1 MGSESVFFEQ
11 VRSHIL
17 QQATLG
23 KRIETETELA
33 ARFNVT
39 RYQIRKV
46 LASLAQMGIL
56 DRSPKKGS
64 VIRQMNPDTLSD
76 QMQIQFGVAGFD
88 INEFL
93 EARML
98 IECAI
103 LPLAIKR
110 MTPALM
116 GKLENTLNQMEEFAH
131 IPSKADQF
139 DRDFHL
145 LILQACGNR
154 VLQVFSDV
162 LITYFD
168 KTSAL
173 LNSFGP
179 EYFVDIARQEQAI
192 LSAIKDENVE
202 LAVRLLRE
210 HLVNTSKT
218 LPPENASTPAKTTKS
233 KRASKKTDKG

>member
-1 MGSESVFFEQ
+1 MGSESVFFEK

-17 QQATLG
+17 EQATLG
-23 KRIETETELA
+23 ERIETETELA

-46 LASLAQMGIL
+46 LTSLTQMGIL

-64 VIRQMNPDTLSD
+64 VIRQINTDTLSD
-76 QMQIQFGVAGFD
+76 QMQIQFGAAGFD

-93 EARML
+93 EARVL

-173 LNSFGP
+173 LNSFGA
-179 EYFVDIARQEQAI
+179 EYFVDIARQEKAI
-192 LSAIKDENVE
+192 LSAIKNEEVE
-202 LAVRLLRE
+202 LAVKLLRE
-210 HLVNTSKT
+210 HLVSTSQT
-218 LPPENASTPAKTTKS
+218 LPPEGKPKAK
-233 KRASKKTDKG
+233 RVGKKEVKG

>member
-1 MGSESVFFEQ
+1 MDSESVFFEK

-17 QQATLG
+17 KQATLG

-46 LASLAQMGIL
+46 LASLTQMGIL
-56 DRSPKKGS
+56 ERSPKKGS
-64 VIRQMNPDTLSD
+64 VIRQMNTDMLSD
-76 QMQIQFGVAGFD
+76 QMQIQFGAAGFD
-88 INEFL
+88 INEFS
-93 EARML
+93 EARVL

-116 GKLENTLNQMEEFAH
+116 GQLESTLNQMEQSAH
-131 IPSKADQF
+131 IPSKADRF

-179 EYFVDIARQEQAI
+179 EYFVEIARQEQAI
-192 LSAIKDENVE
+192 LAAIKNEDVD
-202 LAVRLLRE
+202 LAVTLLRE
-210 HLVNTSKT
+210 HLINTSQT
-218 LPPENASTPAKTTKS
+218 LPPQPASANKTKS
-233 KRASKKTDKG
+233 RRVTKKTDKD

>member
-46 LASLAQMGIL
+46 LASLTQMGIL

-93 EARML
+93 EA
-98 IECAI
+98 EC
-103 LPLAIKR
+103 
-110 MTPALM
+110 
-116 GKLENTLNQMEEFAH
+116 
-131 IPSKADQF
+131 
-139 DRDFHL
+139 
-145 LILQACGNR
+145 
-154 VLQVFSDV
+154 
-162 LITYFD
+162 
-168 KTSAL
+168 
-173 LNSFGP
+173 
-179 EYFVDIARQEQAI
+179 
-192 LSAIKDENVE
+192 
-202 LAVRLLRE
+202 
-210 HLVNTSKT
+210 
-218 LPPENASTPAKTTKS
+218 
-233 KRASKKTDKG
+233 

>member
-1 MGSESVFFEQ
+1 MDSESVFFEK

-17 QQATLG
+17 KKATLG

-33 ARFNVT
+33 ARFHVT

-46 LASLAQMGIL
+46 LASLTQMGIL
-56 DRSPKKGS
+56 ERSPKKGS
-64 VIRQMNPDTLSD
+64 VIRQMNTDMLSD
-76 QMQIQFGVAGFD
+76 QMQIQFGAAGFD
-88 INEFL
+88 INEFS
-93 EARML
+93 EARVL

-116 GKLENTLNQMEEFAH
+116 GQLENTLTQMEQFAH

-192 LSAIKDENVE
+192 LTAIKNEDVD
-202 LAVRLLRE
+202 LAVTLLRA
-210 HLVNTSKT
+210 HLINASQT
-218 LPPENASTPAKTTKS
+218 LPPQPALARKITTK
-233 KRASKKTDKG
+233 RITKKANKH